1 MSAKNIDL
9 TDFLQ
14 ELNFHKIFNMFANQQ
29 QDQFG
34 GSICTEVLK
43 EAELF
48 FNRNLHGSMRIKYE
62 KLNRDGNQR
71 LADTHGFN
79 DLKGIIPVSGEHIR
93 RDQWGYKNGQNTD
106 DVYVIYVYDF
116 KSNNIRQR
124 IPLFVEIDSGSES
137 SKKSEK
143 RRGAMKMWQSTA
155 AGHLLDYVKFTA
167 TLRIETQM
175 VDTQLANLVK
185 SKSSSMTEQDV
196 IMHHFHDLAKG
207 IMEIIHALI
216 VSVVAKL
223 EPKYFALNLID
234 KSFFRPMHDYL
245 ESKRVDEHLF
255 DYHFFIGHFEFGIF
269 DYGATRNLTPYPSPQ
284 LALLGLSNHGIDVF
298 DHYKTKYNNV
308 EFKREFGKTYTE
320 MASYLKNG
328 DMFYRYN
335 TDFPE
340 TEKNARYLDGF
351 WDKQSSWTCTIQ
363 HAAKIFSVSHDDK
376 SSKANGNVYM
386 HRISVERV
394 DFDKIDRDVQTYMNV
409 GPTVPT
415 TAMQI
420 PKNMFYFREIIG
432 LLDKFIDSCGG
443 EEIKLNQM
451 LKLSFDTKADVR
463 IPESSS
469 YKSISFGKKKD
480 FDPHFFK
487 YSGYALFIEPFVNA
501 MENVLFHLANDMFTL
516 RLVQTH
522 TNYKQQ
528 IKTFRDTINLGKFRI
543 VPLVKE
549 VKIDHASLNLG
560 NVCLGAFHQ
569 TRHLKTMDG
578 TIVDRPSLDRDLRH
592 YLETNFQNENLEAF
606 CRYMQCYNKHLLLKM
621 VQMYMRDEHM
631 QQDIQGRLRT
641 FPIGIRADITNMIR
655 HIFADNS
662 YSIESNTPMMPHLAR
677 EPVEKNDSLK
687 MGILSLVI
695 NLEDLP
701 CLLEINLD
709 RALVYNDGDLN
720 YSTGKWKIFTNNTG
734 ASTDLF
740 NVYHQQYPD
749 FWKQSNV
756 SLWAGVFNMVMPRQ
770 NCYLETRNLL
780 DTMMV
785 DKLYG
790 IFFFFSSMWN
800 VPIVTVIESETSNDV
815 WLNVHQLNE
824 ELKINPKY
832 QHISDISPC
841 ISPLT
846 QNHLNQVRSFLNI
859 FTNSKIFCEMA
870 FNNFNI
876 PTRVSDSNYIILYM
890 QVFLRCAKYD
900 YAFDHCYKVLD
911 KYVRFKR
918 QQEHGNETTTTNDQK
933 YYAEFDLLNNSTPQC
948 YHNPN
953 NPDEGLKYVLPFYEL
968 YKAIYIAKLFAWW
981 YYKFIVGLD
990 NTNPKLN
997 QLKNSLNRV
1006 HEQFYTYCQTHV
1018 WGSFNFTY
1026 TDNREIE
1033 NKLNECIVSTTL
1045 TPADVFVDTYTV
1057 PGVTPRFFDTFREQ
1071 TGNLLQN
1078 DIKTATLEIQNVY
1091 MNFKRFGLL
1100 VSRQYASV
1108 VELNSYLQVI
1118 GHEKRNKC
1126 VEQVNFMEAYNA
1138 WSKTDGLMTRY
1149 DDGSETMSFDRNII
1163 NVHTPNS
1170 LQLIMDPTLER
1181 VKIHYS
1187 LQAMDMILTD
1197 FWIFSREMYAWFCV
1211 EEKFKIFNTILHTTS
1226 KYNTSDGGSNT
1237 VEPMDDK
1244 VDYDVSGTHFS
1255 IRAHREINTYD
1266 DAQQNREHA
1275 KFKLSDHANPKHR
1288 KHKELRP
1295 YAHTHNNS
1303 STPTTSL
1310 QTFQTIAL
1318 ERETL
1323 LLHQILNTFF
1333 LVSCTPQLKRVKMC
1347 IFLYNKFECMRNRY
1361 LPYELMMIGHESINK
1376 ETWMYD
1382 DYVKDILICIRKYE
1396 AYDKHAKVLK
1406 SLDDAEYLETVTD
1419 PNKQMLMSRVDP
1431 EINPYADHKIISS
1444 DANNFPYQNRNWF
1457 DKKVKKDKQTEIVSK
1472 FFQSEQIIARAIY
1485 MAWSW
1490 KWMMYRQIRVREFA
1504 GAGV

>member
-14 ELNFHKIFNMFANQQ
+14 ELNFHKIFNMFANEQ

-116 KSNNIRQR
+116 KSDNIRQR

-137 SKKSEK
+137 YKKSEK

-155 AGHLLDYVKFTA
+155 AGHLLDSVKFTA

-223 EPKYFALNLID
+223 EPKYFALQLID

-245 ESKRVDEHLF
+245 KSKGPDEHLF

-284 LALLGLSNHGIDVF
+284 LASLGLSNKIDVF
-298 DHYKTKYNNV
+298 EEYKAKYNND
-308 EFKREFGKTYTE
+308 EFKKEFGKTYIE
-320 MASYLKNG
+320 MAQYLKNG
-328 DMFYRYN
+328 KTFYRYN
-335 TDFPE
+335 TAFPE

-376 SSKANGNVYM
+376 SSKVNGNVYM

-394 DFDKIDRDVQTYMNV
+394 DFDKFDRDLQTYMNA
-409 GPTVPT
+409 GPAGPAV
-415 TAMQI
+415 AMQI

-443 EEIKLNQM
+443 DEIKLNQI
-451 LKLSFDTKADVR
+451 LKLSFDTKATVR

-469 YKSISFGKKKD
+469 YKSISFGKKQN

-516 RLVQTH
+516 RLVKTH
-522 TNYKQQ
+522 TNYNQQ
-528 IKTFRDTINLGKFRI
+528 IKNFRDTINLGKFRI

-560 NVCLGAFHQ
+560 NVCLSAFQ
-569 TRHLKTMDG
+569 RNRHLKTVDG
-578 TIVDRPSLDRDLRH
+578 SIVDRPALDRDLRH

-631 QQDIQGRLRT
+631 QEDIKGILRA
-641 FPIGIRADITNMIR
+641 FPIGIHADITNMIQ

-662 YSIESNTPMMPHLAR
+662 YSVESNTQIMPHLAR
-677 EPVEKNDSLK
+677 EAVERDDSLK
-687 MGILSLVI
+687 TGKLSLVI
-695 NLEDLP
+695 NLDDLP

-720 YSTGKWKIFTNNTG
+720 YSTGKWKIFTNRSG

-740 NVYHQQYPD
+740 NVYHEQYLK
-749 FWKQSNV
+749 FWNESNV
-756 SLWAGVFNMVMPRQ
+756 TSWLNFNLVNPNQ
-770 NCYLETRNLL
+770 NCYLETRKIV
-780 DTMMV
+780 DKMIV

-800 VPIVTVIESETSNDV
+800 VPIVTVIESETANDV
-815 WLNVHQLNE
+815 WSNVHLLNQ

-832 QHISDISPC
+832 QHILYMSPC
-841 ISPLT
+841 INPLT
-846 QNHLNQVRSFLNI
+846 QNHLNKISSLSNI
-859 FTNSKIFCEMA
+859 FTNSKNFCQMA

-918 QQEHGNETTTTNDQK
+918 QREHGNETTTTSDLN
-933 YYAEFDLLNNSTPQC
+933 YYAEFDLFNNSTPQY

-953 NPDEGLKYVLPFYEL
+953 NPNEGLKYVLPFYEL

-981 YYKFIVGLD
+981 YREFIVGEN
-990 NTNPKLN
+990 NTIPVYL
-997 QLKNSLNRV
+997 QLKNSLHQV
-1006 HEQFYTYCQTHV
+1006 HTPFQTYCENFV
-1018 WGSFNFTY
+1018 WGGFNSTY
-1026 TDNREIE
+1026 TDNRDIE
-1033 NKLNECIVSTTL
+1033 RKMNECIQSTTD
-1045 TPADVFVDTYTV
+1045 TPANVFSNSN
-1057 PGVTPRFFDTFREQ
+1057 VTHTLFDNVTAQ
-1071 TGNLLQN
+1071 TENLLQN
-1078 DIKTATLEIQNVY
+1078 DIKTANNHIQNVY
-1091 MNFKRFGLL
+1091 MHFKRFGLL

-1108 VELNSYLQVI
+1108 VELNSYLQAI
-1118 GHEKRNKC
+1118 EATERDKC

-1149 DDGSETMSFDRNII
+1149 DDGSETMSFDPSKI

-1170 LQLIMDPTLER
+1170 FPLIMDPTLER
-1181 VKIHYS
+1181 VKTHYS

-1197 FWIFSREMYAWFCV
+1197 FWIFSRELYAWFCV
-1211 EEKFKIFNTILHTTS
+1211 EDKFKIFNTILHTTK
-1226 KYNTSDGGSNT
+1226 KYSTSDGIPST
-1237 VEPMDDK
+1237 IDPMDDK
-1244 VDYDVSGTHFS
+1244 VDYDLSGTHYS
-1255 IRAHREINTYD
+1255 IRAHREINTYNVT
-1266 DAQQNREHA
+1266 QQNNEFA
-1275 KFKLSDHANPKHR
+1275 NFKLSNHANPKHR

-1295 YAHTHNNS
+1295 YTHTQTIS
-1303 STPTTSL
+1303 STSTTTL

-1419 PNKQMLMSRVDP
+1419 PNKQMLISRVDP

-1457 DKKVKKDKQTEIVSK
+1457 DKQVKKDKQTEIVSK

-1504 GAGV
+1504 RGRV